1 MLILVLLMALS
12 LGQLIAQEYD
22 GGYEGDLAE
31 VEETSSSG
39 SGARLP
45 MIVIV
50 GFIALITGVM
60 YHFILHK
67 RFIEYL
73 DQRMS
78 PQSAAATCLL
88 QWLTWVFGIILLLV
102 GIDIVNM
109 DFLNVGEHFR
119 GAIVRIIVIICLYV
133 VLYLAISPYKKKQV
147 N

>member
-1 MLILVLLMALS
+1 MFRISMLILVLLMALS

-50 GFIALITGVM
+50 GVIALITGVM

-109 DFLNVGEHFR
+109 DFLNVG
-119 GAIVRIIVIICLYV
+119 
-133 VLYLAISPYKKKQV
+133 
-147 N
+147 